1 MRIYTYAGRQTSR
14 PSLNTHSAKHRAD
27 FARAAVL
34 EEFRTRNARA
44 IDYDGFVDR
53 RPNEPPRPVPEVWQR
68 KAQWA
73 GLPSNAESL
82 VPGPPN
88 NCVPEAIK
96 RLHLSVRP
104 FCKP

>member
-1 MRIYTYAGRQTSR
+1 MNTTSLRRASTR
-14 PSLNTHSAKHRAD
+14 PDRAYQISKHRAD
-27 FARAAVL
+27 FARSAVL
-34 EEFRTRNARA
+34 AEFRTRAARA

-53 RPNEPPRPVPEVWQR
+53 RPNEPPRPAPEVWQR

-73 GLPSNAESL
+73 GFPSNAESL
-82 VPGPPN
+82 VPGPLN

>member
-1 MRIYTYAGRQTSR
+1 MNTTSLRRASTR
-14 PSLNTHSAKHRAD
+14 PDRAYQISKHRAD
-27 FARAAVL
+27 FARAAVF

-53 RPNEPPRPVPEVWQR
+53 RPNEPPRPPPAVWQR
-68 KAQWA
+68 KAQWV

>member
-1 MRIYTYAGRQTSR
+1 MRIYT
-14 PSLNTHSAKHRAD
+14 HSATQATRPAPRTSSAKQRAA
-27 FARAAVL
+27 FARAAVF

-44 IDYDGFVDR
+44 IDYDGVVDR
-53 RPNEPPRPVPEVWQR
+53 RPNEPPRPAPEVWQR

-82 VPGPPN
+82 VPGPLT
-88 NCVPEAIK
+88 NCVPEAIN
-96 RLHLSVRP
+96 RLHLPVRP

>member
-1 MRIYTYAGRQTSR
+1 MFVYTTSTTQATEPA
-14 PSLNTHSAKHRAD
+14 PSPQHRAD
-27 FARAAVL
+27 FARAAVF

-53 RPNEPPRPVPEVWQR
+53 RPNEPPRPAPEVWQR

-88 NCVPEAIK
+88 NCVPEAIN
-96 RLHLSVRP
+96 RLRRP
-104 FCKP
+104 AQPFHKP